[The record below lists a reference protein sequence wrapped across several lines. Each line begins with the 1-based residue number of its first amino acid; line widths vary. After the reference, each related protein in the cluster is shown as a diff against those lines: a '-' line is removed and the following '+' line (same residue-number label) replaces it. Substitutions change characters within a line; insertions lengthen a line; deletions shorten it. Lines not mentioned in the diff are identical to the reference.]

1 MLFFFLFPLARAP
14 QFHFRTNFHLH
25 ADGAD
30 VLFTGKEFF
39 VGISSRTNEA
49 GARALAAAFPE
60 YVVSPVIVRGPHQVR
75 EIIKY
80 CCKYNTLLLPRIL
93 YCTVLIDLLNFR
105 WATGPKDRRADV
117 YRTKED
123 TYTVSISKS
132 FRAKRK

>member
-1 MLFFFLFPLARAP
+1 MVILFWTHENNAIRIFPKLFFKGPLENYFLSVFPLLRRES
-14 QFHFRTNFHLH
+14 RT

-75 EIIKY
+75 
-80 CCKYNTLLLPRIL
+80 
-93 YCTVLIDLLNFR
+93 
-105 WATGPKDRRADV
+105 
-117 YRTKED
+117 
-123 TYTVSISKS
+123 
-132 FRAKRK
+132 

>member
-1 MLFFFLFPLARAP
+1 MTTMMTTITML
-14 QFHFRTNFHLH
+14 TTTTTITMMTT

-75 EIIKY
+75 
-80 CCKYNTLLLPRIL
+80 NP
-93 YCTVLIDLLNFR
+93 
-105 WATGPKDRRADV
+105 
-117 YRTKED
+117 
-123 TYTVSISKS
+123 SISKLIFIFS
-132 FRAKRK
+132 ISRD